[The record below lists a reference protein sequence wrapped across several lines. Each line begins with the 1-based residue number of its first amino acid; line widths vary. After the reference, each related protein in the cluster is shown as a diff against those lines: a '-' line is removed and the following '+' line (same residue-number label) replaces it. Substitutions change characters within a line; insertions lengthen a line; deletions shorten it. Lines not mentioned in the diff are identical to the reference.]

1 MFKLLARLNR
11 SGNKVLSNKAYK
23 NLVKASATAL
33 RQIFE
38 ENRYADQVVEKLLSS
53 DSRFGARD
61 RRFMAETLYNIVR
74 FWRHIEVLEQL
85 AGLENNSDYFLK
97 ICLWLL
103 VNDYDLSEWEEVKA
117 INPLALTAA
126 YRQAELPRKIKYSIP
141 NWLDEVG
148 FQELNTRWDT
158 ELAALNTE
166 APTYIRANT
175 LKIEAPALQQVLAV
189 EGVET
194 SLVPEV
200 PTALRLEQ
208 RTNVIRLG
216 SFRKGLYEVQDASSQ
231 WVAPFLA
238 PLPGDTVI
246 DACAGAG
253 GKTLHLGA
261 LMQGKG
267 KLIGMDVEGWKLEE
281 LKKRASR
288 NGLKNVETQVIAT
301 RRNIKRLE
309 ETADKLLLDVPCS
322 GLGVL
327 RRNPDT
333 KWKLSPESLE
343 QVRITQYE
351 ILDVYSK
358 MLKVG
363 GKMVYATC
371 SILPSEDEMQVQQF
385 IAEHKHWE
393 LIEEKRAWPSEGG
406 DGFYMAAFVRKK

>member
-1 MFKLLARLNR
+1 MSK
-11 SGNKVLSNKAYK
+11 KAYK

-74 FWRHIEVLEQL
+74 YWRHIEVLEQL
-85 AGLENNSDYFLK
+85 AGLNGNTDFFIK

-103 VNDYDLSEWEEVKA
+103 VNDYDLTEWEEVKA
-117 INPLALTAA
+117 INPLELRAA
-126 YRQAELPRKIKYSIP
+126 YQKAELPRNIKYSIP

-148 FQELNTRWDT
+148 FQELKERWDT

-166 APTYIRANT
+166 AHTYIRANT
-175 LKIEAPALQQVLAV
+175 LKIEAPELQKVLAV

-194 SLVPEV
+194 TLVPEV

-231 WVAPFLA
+231 LVAPFLA
-238 PLPGDTVI
+238 PLPGETVI

-288 NGLKNVETQVIAT
+288 NGLKNVETQVIAS
-301 RRNIKRLE
+301 RRNIKKLE
-309 ETADKLLLDVPCS
+309 ETADRLLLDVPCS

-363 GKMVYATC
+363 GKMIYATC

-385 IAEHKHWE
+385 IDEHKHWE
-393 LIEEKRAWPSEGG
+393 LLEEKRAWPSEGG
-406 DGFYMAAFVRKK
+406 DGFYMASFLRKK

>member
-1 MFKLLARLNR
+1 
-11 SGNKVLSNKAYK
+11 LSNKAYK

-74 FWRHIEVLEQL
+74 YWRHIEVLEQL
-85 AGLENNSDYFLK
+85 AGLKGNTDYFIK

-117 INPLALTAA
+117 INPQQLTEA
-126 YRQAELPRKIKYSIP
+126 YQKAELPRNIKYSIP
-141 NWLDEVG
+141 DWLDEVG
-148 FQELNTRWDT
+148 FQELKERWDT
-158 ELAALNTE
+158 ELASLNTE
-166 APTYIRANT
+166 AHTYIRANT
-175 LKIEAPALQQVLAV
+175 LKIEAPELQKVLAV

-194 SLVPEV
+194 TLVPDV

-238 PLPGDTVI
+238 PLPGETVI

-288 NGLKNVETQVIAT
+288 NGLKNVETQVIAS
-301 RRNIKRLE
+301 RRNIKKLE
-309 ETADKLLLDVPCS
+309 ETADRLLLDVPCS

-358 MLKVG
+358 MLKIG

-385 IAEHKHWE
+385 IDEHKHWE
-393 LIEEKRAWPSEGG
+393 LLEEKRAWPSEGG
-406 DGFYMAAFVRKK
+406 DGFYMASFLRKK

>member
-1 MFKLLARLNR
+1 
-11 SGNKVLSNKAYK
+11 LSKKAYK

-74 FWRHIEVLEQL
+74 YWRHIEVLEQL
-85 AGLENNSDYFLK
+85 AGLNGNTDFFIK

-103 VNDYDLSEWEEVKA
+103 VNDYDLTEWEEVKA
-117 INPLALTAA
+117 INPLELRAA
-126 YRQAELPRKIKYSIP
+126 YQKAELPRNIKYSIP

-148 FQELNTRWDT
+148 FQELKERWDT

-166 APTYIRANT
+166 AHTYIRANT
-175 LKIEAPALQQVLAV
+175 LKIEAPELQKVLAV

-194 SLVPEV
+194 TLVPEV

-231 WVAPFLA
+231 LVAPFLA
-238 PLPGDTVI
+238 PLPGETVI

-288 NGLKNVETQVIAT
+288 NGLKNVETQVIAS
-301 RRNIKRLE
+301 RRNIKKLE
-309 ETADKLLLDVPCS
+309 ETADRLLLDVPCS

-363 GKMVYATC
+363 GKMIYATC

-385 IAEHKHWE
+385 IDEHKHWE
-393 LIEEKRAWPSEGG
+393 LLEEKRAWPSEGG
-406 DGFYMAAFVRKK
+406 DGFYMASFLRKK

>member
-1 MFKLLARLNR
+1 
-11 SGNKVLSNKAYK
+11 LSNKAYK

-74 FWRHIEVLEQL
+74 YWRHIEVLEQL
-85 AGLENNSDYFLK
+85 AGLEGNTDYFIK

-117 INPLALTAA
+117 INPQQLTEA
-126 YRQAELPRKIKYSIP
+126 YQKAELPRNIKYSIP
-141 NWLDEVG
+141 DWLDEVG
-148 FQELNTRWDT
+148 FQELKERWDT
-158 ELAALNTE
+158 ELASLNTE
-166 APTYIRANT
+166 AHTYIRANT
-175 LKIEAPALQQVLAV
+175 LKIEAPELQKVLAV

-194 SLVPEV
+194 TLVPDV

-238 PLPGDTVI
+238 PLPGETVI

-288 NGLKNVETQVIAT
+288 NGLKNVETQVIAS
-301 RRNIKRLE
+301 RRNIKKLE
-309 ETADKLLLDVPCS
+309 ETADRLLLDVPCS

-385 IAEHKHWE
+385 IDEHKHWE
-393 LIEEKRAWPSEGG
+393 LLEEKRAWPSEGG
-406 DGFYMAAFVRKK
+406 DGFYMASFLRKK